1 MSKFSKPALT
11 DEFYA
16 EHIGKPF
23 FSDLSAFMQS
33 DVVTGMELV
42 GENAAAKWRGVL
54 GPTNTATAKAEAPGS
69 IRALF
74 GTDGTR
80 NACHGADGEASF

>member
-1 MSKFSKPALT
+1 M
-11 DEFYA
+11 
-16 EHIGKPF
+16 G
-23 FSDLSAFMQS
+23 S

-42 GENAAAKWRGVL
+42 GENAIGKWREVL

-69 IRALF
+69 LRAVF

-80 NACHGADGEASF
+80 NACHGADSEASF

>member
-1 MSKFSKPALT
+1 MSKFSKSALT

-16 EHIGKPF
+16 EHMGKPF

-42 GENAAAKWRGVL
+42 GENAIGKWRGAM

-80 NACHGADGEASF
+80 NACHGSDSEASF